1 MVRALQGMHAR
12 QMLIVAES
20 SGEWRLV
27 WGPGKWRSGGCVT
40 VNSKT
45 KQSEVIR
52 RASEVEMN
60 FFFNIQ

>member
-1 MVRALQGMHAR
+1 M
-12 QMLIVAES
+12 
-20 SGEWRLV
+20 SGV
-27 WGPGKWRSGGCVT
+27 WFGDPASGGCVT

-45 KQSEVIR
+45 KQSEVIS